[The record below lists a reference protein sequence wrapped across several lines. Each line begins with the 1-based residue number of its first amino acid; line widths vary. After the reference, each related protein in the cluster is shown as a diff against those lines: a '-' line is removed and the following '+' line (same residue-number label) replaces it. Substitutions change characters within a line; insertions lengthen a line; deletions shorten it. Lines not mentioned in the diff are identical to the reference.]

1 MLPPA
6 VFVSHY
12 LLGNACGAWLR
23 VPAWS
28 EQGLR
33 KPDMPTQANA
43 DDGVWA
49 MIMEII
55 GSFLIGFIIVLVM
68 TR

>member
-1 MLPPA
+1 MEILARA
-6 VFVSHY
+6 VAA
-12 LLGNACGAWLR
+12 GEGD
-23 VPAWS
+23 
-28 EQGLR
+28 E
-33 KPDMPTQANA
+33 
-43 DDGVWA
+43 A